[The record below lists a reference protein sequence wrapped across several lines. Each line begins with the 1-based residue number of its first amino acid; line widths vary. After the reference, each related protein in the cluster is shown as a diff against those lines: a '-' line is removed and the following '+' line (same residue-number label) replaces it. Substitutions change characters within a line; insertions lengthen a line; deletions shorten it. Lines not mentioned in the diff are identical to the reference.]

1 MRRDFMT
8 RNGLLFL
15 IVLSALALGLAAC
28 GGGGN
33 EAATTGGGA
42 TTAGGGGGGGGGTLQ
57 LAADPSGALKFDKTS
72 LEATAGSVTID
83 FTNDSSLPHDVKLQ
97 GPGVD
102 GEGTDT
108 ITGSSTS
115 VTLDL
120 QPGEYTFYC
129 SVDGHRAA
137 GMEGKLVVK

>member
-1 MRRDFMT
+1 MT

-72 LEATAGSVTID
+72 LEATAGNVTID

-137 GMEGKLVVK
+137 GMEGKLVVN

>member
-1 MRRDFMT
+1 MT

-15 IVLSALALGLAAC
+15 IVLTALALGLAAC

-33 EAATTGGGA
+33 EATTTGGGA
-42 TTAGGGGGGGGGTLQ
+42 TTAGGGGGGTLQ

-72 LEATAGSVTID
+72 LEATAGSVTVD

-120 QPGEYTFYC
+120 QPGDYTFYC

>member
-1 MRRDFMT
+1 MT
-8 RNGLLFL
+8 RNGLLLL
-15 IVLSALALGLAAC
+15 IMLSALALGLAAC

-33 EAATTGGGA
+33 EAATTGVGA
-42 TTAGGGGGGGGGTLQ
+42 TTAGGGGGGGGETLQ

-72 LEATAGSVTID
+72 LEATAGNVTID

-137 GMEGKLVVK
+137 GMEGKLVVN

>member
-1 MRRDFMT
+1 MT

-33 EAATTGGGA
+33 EAATTGVGA
-42 TTAGGGGGGGGGTLQ
+42 TTAGGGGGGGGETLQ

-72 LEATAGSVTID
+72 LEATAGNVTID
-83 FTNDSSLPHDVKLQ
+83 FTNDSSLPHDVKLE
-97 GPGVD
+97 GPGVN

-137 GMEGKLVVK
+137 GMEGKLVVN

>member
-1 MRRDFMT
+1 MT
-8 RNGLLFL
+8 RHALLFL
-15 IVLSALALGLAAC
+15 IVLSALALGLVAC
-28 GGGGN
+28 GGGN

-42 TTAGGGGGGGGGTLQ
+42 TTAGGAGGAGGETLA
-57 LAADPSGALKFDKTS
+57 LAADPGGALKFDKTS
-72 LEATAGSVTID
+72 LEATAGNVTID
-83 FTNDSSLPHDVKLQ
+83 FTNDSSLPHDVKLE

-108 ITGSSTS
+108 VTGSSTS
-115 VTLDL
+115 ATLDL

>member
-1 MRRDFMT
+1 MT

-28 GGGGN
+28 GGGGGN

-42 TTAGGGGGGGGGTLQ
+42 TTAGGGGGGGGETLQ

-72 LEATAGSVTID
+72 LEATAGNVTID

>member
-1 MRRDFMT
+1 MT
-8 RNGLLFL
+8 RRALAFL
-15 IVLSALALGLAAC
+15 ILLSALALGLAAC
-28 GGGGN
+28 GGGN

-42 TTAGGGGGGGGGTLQ
+42 ATTGGGGGGQTLKI
-57 LAADPSGALKFDKTS
+57 AADPSGALKFDQTS
-72 LEATAGSVTID
+72 LEASAGNVTID
-83 FTNDSSLPHDVKLQ
+83 FTNDSSVSHNVTLD
-97 GPGVD
+97 GPGVED
-102 GEGTDT
+102 EGTDT

>member
-1 MRRDFMT
+1 MT
-8 RNGLLFL
+8 RWIGLLAVAA
-15 IVLSALALGLAAC
+15 VLALAGC
-28 GGGGN
+28 GGSDSSSSGSGSSGGSSSSSSS
-33 EAATTGGGA
+33 GGGS
-42 TTAGGGGGGGGGTLQ
+42 TLA
-57 LAADPSGALKFDKTS
+57 LAADPGGALKFDKTS
-72 LEATAGSVTID
+72 LKAKAGSVTID
-83 FTNDSSLPHDVKLQ
+83 FTNDSSLPHDVKLE

-120 QPGEYTFYC
+120 QPGEYTFFC

>member
-1 MRRDFMT
+1 MT

-42 TTAGGGGGGGGGTLQ
+42 TTTGGGGGGGGAGETLQ

-72 LEATAGSVTID
+72 LEATAGNVTID

>member
-1 MRRDFMT
+1 MT
-8 RNGLLFL
+8 RNALFL
-15 IVLSALALGLAAC
+15 VIVLSALALGLAAC
-28 GGGGN
+28 GGGS

-42 TTAGGGGGGGGGTLQ
+42 TTAGGGGGGGGEALQ

-72 LEATAGSVTID
+72 LEATAGNVTID